1 MSEQIRQRTR
11 IRWLLWFSF
20 VSLILAVT
28 IWYALQQLYFQS
40 TNLETGIFDSNR
52 GSVDLRKERS
62 AQEWL
67 AVAKEEAEDLISDF
81 PKTAESLNAN
91 ASMLFRTSDTAGAQ
105 AVWEAALRIDPKSFD
120 ALFGIAQLAFERGQ
134 YDTTIGICDELT
146 LLFPTN
152 PRVPFL
158 LADAFLHASQPK
170 KAILTLQ
177 QHLSS
182 EQASVQSVELL
193 GNAFLQDKQP
203 DKAIPC
209 FEQALRIV
217 PRSRDS
223 LYGLGQAYARKGD
236 RTKASEYMKQFEEI
250 AASSSANNSDA
261 AKAFQDKDHAL
272 SIVGQVFADAAKIHR
287 RFGNLEIAESKLIGA
302 LALQP
307 KMLGWLEELQSIL
320 IERKRL
326 LEAAEVG
333 RRLVSLEASNVDYQL
348 KLGQLYSEI
357 GLSSQAIESFERAV
371 ELAPDDPRCQ
381 KAKEVLQSRRR

>member
-11 IRWLLWFSF
+11 IRWLLWFGF
-20 VSLILAVT
+20 ASLMLALT
-28 IWYALQQLYFQS
+28 IWYALQQLYFRP
-40 TNLETGIFDSNR
+40 TNLETGIFESNQ
-52 GSVDLRKERS
+52 GSVDFRKERS

-67 AVAKEEAEDLISDF
+67 SVAKEEIDDLISRY
-81 PKTAESLNAN
+81 PKSAESLNAK

-105 AVWEAALRIDPKSFD
+105 ACWEAALHVDAKSFD

-134 YDTTIGICDELT
+134 YETTIGICDELA
-146 LLFPTN
+146 LLFPAN
-152 PRVPFL
+152 PRIPFL
-158 LADAFLHASQPK
+158 LADTFLHAAQPK

-193 GNAFLQDKQP
+193 GNAFLQDQQP
-203 DKAIPC
+203 DKAIAC
-209 FEQALRIV
+209 FDQALRIV

-236 RTKASEYMKQFEEI
+236 RTKANEYMKQFEAI
-250 AASSSANNSDA
+250 ASSTSANNSEA
-261 AKAFQDKDHAL
+261 AKAFQDIDHAI
-272 SIVGQVFADAAKIHR
+272 SIVGQVLVDAGKIHR
-287 RFGNLEIAESKLIGA
+287 RFGDLESAESKLIGA

-307 KMLGWLEELQSIL
+307 KMLGSLEELQSIL

-333 RRLVSLEASNVDYQL
+333 RRLVSLEPANIDYLL

-357 GLSSQAIESFERAV
+357 GLSSQAIDSFERAV

>member
-1 MSEQIRQRTR
+1 
-11 IRWLLWFSF
+11 
-20 VSLILAVT
+20 
-28 IWYALQQLYFQS
+28 LQQLYLQS
-40 TNLETGIFDSNR
+40 TNLETGIFESNH
-52 GSVDLRKERS
+52 GKLDLRKERT

-67 AVAKEEAEDLISDF
+67 TVAKEEVEDLISRY
-81 PKTAESLNAN
+81 PKSAESLNAK

-105 AVWEAALRIDPKSFD
+105 SVWESALRVDPKSFD
-120 ALFGIAQLAFERGQ
+120 ALFGLAQLAFERGQ
-134 YDTTIGICDELT
+134 YDTTIGICDELA
-146 LLFPTN
+146 LLFPAN
-152 PRVPFL
+152 PRIPFL
-158 LADAFLHASQPK
+158 LADTFLHASQPK

-193 GNAFLQDKQP
+193 GNAFLQDKQTE
-203 DKAIPC
+203 KAIPC

-236 RTKASEYMKQFEEI
+236 KTKATEYMKQFEAI
-250 AASSSANNSDA
+250 ASSTSANNSDA
-261 AKAFQDKDHAL
+261 AKAFQDVDHAV

-287 RFGNLEIAESKLIGA
+287 RFGDLESAEGKLIGA
-302 LALQP
+302 LVLQP

-333 RRLVSLEASNVDYQL
+333 RRLVSLEPANVDYLL

-357 GLSSQAIESFERAV
+357 DLSSQAIESFKRAV